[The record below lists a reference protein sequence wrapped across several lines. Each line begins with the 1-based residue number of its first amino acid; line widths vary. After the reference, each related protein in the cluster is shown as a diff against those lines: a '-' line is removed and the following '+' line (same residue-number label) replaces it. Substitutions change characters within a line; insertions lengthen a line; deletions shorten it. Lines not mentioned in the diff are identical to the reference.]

1 MESELLK
8 KWRKNS
14 LGNLKKKQNQ
24 KMIETLQKYERKVT
38 ARWRTAPEKKVF
50 VVSIYFFLYLNQ
62 NIVNKQFTS
71 YKIHT
76 EQ

>member
-1 MESELLK
+1 
-8 KWRKNS
+8 
-14 LGNLKKKQNQ
+14 
-24 KMIETLQKYERKVT
+24 MIETAKLNLQKYERKVT